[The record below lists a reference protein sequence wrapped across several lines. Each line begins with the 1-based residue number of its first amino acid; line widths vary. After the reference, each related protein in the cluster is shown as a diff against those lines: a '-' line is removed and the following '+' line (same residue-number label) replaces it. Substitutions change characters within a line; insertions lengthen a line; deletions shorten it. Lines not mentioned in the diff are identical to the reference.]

1 MAASRHDAS
10 ASQARMQ
17 VPSMPSRHAGWPGL
31 RRPPYDA
38 AGSRTEGVLVKVS
51 EAERNIEALL
61 SEDRVFEPPEEFRAR
76 AIVRDDSIYGR
87 ADADHEAF
95 WAEQA
100 ERLSWFS
107 RWDRVIE
114 WTPPWVKWFTGG
126 TLNASY
132 NCLDRH
138 VEAGGGGKVAFH
150 WEGEPGEER
159 TITYADLLQE
169 VCRLANGLRSI
180 GVGKGDRVAIYLGMI
195 PELPVAML
203 ACARIGAAHSVVFG
217 GFSAE
222 SLRDRINDA
231 EAKVLI
237 TADGGY
243 RRGQIVP
250 LKQNADEALA
260 ESPTIE
266 HVVTVRRTGGDHPFT
281 PGRDV
286 WYHELVADQPSEC
299 QPEHMDAEDLLYLLY
314 TSGTTGK
321 PKGIAHTTG
330 GYLTQV
336 AATHRMIFDI
346 HDDDVYWCA
355 ADIGWV
361 TGHSYIVYGPLAN
374 HTTGI
379 IYEGAPDWPD
389 KDRLWQIAEKYRA
402 TILYTAPT
410 AIRAFMRW
418 GTEYPAKH
426 DLSSLRLL
434 GSVGEPINPEAWIWY
449 WKYIGGERCPV
460 VDTWWQTETGAIL
473 ITPLPGITSL
483 KPGSATLPFPGILA
497 DVVDEQGQSVGLGGG
512 GYLVLKRP
520 WPSIARTIWGDPD
533 RYVQTYF
540 GKLGPDTYVAG
551 DGAKRDEDGYYWLL
565 GRIDDVMNVAGHRLS
580 TYEIESA
587 LVDNQ
592 KVAEAA
598 VVSRPDDLVGEA
610 IVAFVTLKSG
620 FEGTEGAA
628 GELRDHVATKIGK
641 IARPHGIIF
650 TNDLPKTRS
659 GKIMRRLLRDV
670 ARGRPLGDVTT
681 LANAEVVEQIHTM
694 VESGAG
700 SAEE

>member
-1 MAASRHDAS
+1 
-10 ASQARMQ
+10 
-17 VPSMPSRHAGWPGL
+17 VL
-31 RRPPYDA
+31 RKPVHQ
-38 AGSRTEGVLVKVS
+38 GVSNAMS
-51 EAERNIEALL
+51 EDQQDIAALL
-61 SEDRVFEPPEEFRAR
+61 SEDRVFDPPEAFRAR
-76 AIVRDDSIYGR
+76 ALIQDRSVYDR
-87 ADADHEAF
+87 AEADPEGF
-95 WAEQA
+95 WADQA
-100 ERLSWFS
+100 ERLQWFK
-107 RWDRVIE
+107 RWDRVME
-114 WTPPWVKWFTGG
+114 WTPPWVKWFVGG

-138 VEAGGGGKVAFH
+138 VEAGGGDKVAYH

-159 TITYADLLQE
+159 TITYKELLDE
-169 VCRLANGLRSI
+169 VCKFANALKAL
-180 GVGKGDRVAIYLGMI
+180 GVRKGERVAIYLGMV

-203 ACARIGAAHSVVFG
+203 ACARIGAPHSVVFG

-222 SLRDRINDA
+222 ALRDRINDA
-231 EAKVLI
+231 EAKVLV

-243 RRGQIVP
+243 RRGQVVP
-250 LKQNADEALA
+250 LKVNADDAVKGCP
-260 ESPTIE
+260 SIE

-281 PGRDV
+281 PGRDQ
-286 WYHELVADQPSEC
+286 WYHELIEEQ
-299 QPEHMDAEDLLYLLY
+299 QPECEPEEMDAEDLLYLLY

-321 PKGIAHTTG
+321 PKGIAHATG

-346 HDDDVYWCA
+346 QENDVYWCA

-361 TGHSYIVYGPLAN
+361 TGHSYIVYGPLTN

-389 KDRLWQIAEKYRA
+389 KDRLWQIAERYGA

-418 GTEYPAKH
+418 GPEFPEKH

-434 GSVGEPINPEAWIWY
+434 GSVGEPINPEAWVWY
-449 WKYIGGERCPV
+449 WRHIGGERCPV

-473 ITPLPGITSL
+473 ITPLPGITPL
-483 KPGSATLPFPGILA
+483 KPGSATFPFPGIEA
-497 DVVDEQGQSVGLGGG
+497 DVVDESGRTVGLGGG

-520 WPSIARTIWGDPD
+520 WPAIARTIWGDPD

-540 GKLGPDTYVAG
+540 GKYGPEIYVAG

-587 LVDNQ
+587 LVDNL

-620 FEGTEGAA
+620 FEGTDDVAK
-628 GELRDHVATKIGK
+628 ELREHVSTKIGK

-650 TNDLPKTRS
+650 TSDLPKTRS

-670 ARGRPLGDVTT
+670 AQGRALGDVTT

-694 VESGAG
+694 VDSGAG
-700 SAEE
+700 TEE

>member
-1 MAASRHDAS
+1 
-10 ASQARMQ
+10 
-17 VPSMPSRHAGWPGL
+17 
-31 RRPPYDA
+31 
-38 AGSRTEGVLVKVS
+38 VS
-51 EAERNIEALL
+51 DSEQNIEALL
-61 SEDRVFEPPEEFRAR
+61 SEKRVFEPPETFVERALIADR
-76 AIVRDDSIYGR
+76 AIYDR
-87 ADADHEAF
+87 ASADPEGF

-100 ERLSWFS
+100 ERISWS
-107 RWDRVIE
+107 RRWDRVME
-114 WTPPWVKWFTGG
+114 WNAPWVKWFTGG

-138 VEAGGGGKVAFH
+138 VEAGGGDKVAYH
-150 WEGEPGEER
+150 WEGEPGDTR
-159 TITYADLLQE
+159 TITYRDLYE
-169 VCRLANGLRSI
+169 ETCRFANALKGL
-180 GVGKGDRVAIYLGMI
+180 GVRRGDRVAIYLGMV

-203 ACARIGAAHSVVFG
+203 ACARIGAPHSVVFG

-222 SLRDRINDA
+222 SLKDRINDA
-231 EAKVLI
+231 EATVLI

-243 RRGQIVP
+243 RRGQVVP
-250 LKQNADEALA
+250 LKESADAALK
-260 ESPTIE
+260 ECPTIR
-266 HVVTVRRTGGDHPFT
+266 HVVTVRRTGAEHTFT
-281 PGRDV
+281 PGRDH
-286 WYHELVADQPSEC
+286 WYHELIAGQPAEC
-299 QPEHMDAEDLLYLLY
+299 PPEEMDAEDFLYLLY

-330 GYLTQV
+330 GYMTQV
-336 AATHRMIFDI
+336 AATHRLIFDI
-346 HDDDVYWCA
+346 HEDDVYWCA

-389 KDRLWQIAEKYRA
+389 KDRLWSIAEKYKA
-402 TILYTAPT
+402 TIFYTAPT

-418 GTEYPAKH
+418 GTEFPEKH
-426 DLSSLRLL
+426 DLSSFRLL
-434 GSVGEPINPEAWIWY
+434 GSVGEPINPEAWVWY
-449 WKYIGGERCPV
+449 WKFIGGERCPV

-473 ITPLPGITSL
+473 ISPLPGVTPL
-483 KPGSATLPFPGILA
+483 KPGSATNPFPGIEA
-497 DVVDEQGQSVGLGGG
+497 DVFDEAGNSVPFGGG
-512 GYLVLKRP
+512 GYLVLKHP
-520 WPSIARTIWGDPD
+520 WPAIARTIWGDPD
-533 RYVQTYF
+533 RYVSTYF
-540 GKLGPDTYVAG
+540 SQYGAEVYVAG

-587 LVDNQ
+587 LVDDP

-610 IVAFVTLKSG
+610 IVAFVTLKSEFVG
-620 FEGTEGAA
+620 DDAMAE
-628 GELRDHVATKIGK
+628 ELRDHVAQMIGK

-650 TNDLPKTRS
+650 TTDLPKTRS

-681 LANAEVVEQIHTM
+681 LANAEIVEQIHDM
-694 VESGAG
+694 VGSGAG
-700 SAEE
+700 ED

>member
-1 MAASRHDAS
+1 MAEID
-10 ASQARMQ
+10 
-17 VPSMPSRHAGWPGL
+17 
-31 RRPPYDA
+31 
-38 AGSRTEGVLVKVS
+38 
-51 EAERNIEALL
+51 RNIEALL
-61 SEDRVFEPPEEFRAR
+61 SEERVFEPSEEFRSN
-76 AIVRDDSIYGR
+76 AIVQDRGAYER
-87 ADADHEAF
+87 AETDHEGF

-100 ERLSWFS
+100 ERLTWFG
-107 RWDRVIE
+107 RWDTVME
-114 WTPPWVKWFTGG
+114 WTPPWVKWFVGG
-126 TLNASY
+126 KLNASY

-138 VEAGGGGKVAFH
+138 VEAGGGDKVAYH

-159 TITYADLLQE
+159 TITYAGLLE
-169 VCRLANGLRSI
+169 DVCRLANALRSL
-180 GVGKGDRVAIYLGMI
+180 GVRKGDRVAIYLGMV

-203 ACARIGAAHSVVFG
+203 ACARVGAPHSVVFG

-222 SLRDRINDA
+222 ALRDRINDA

-250 LKQNADEALA
+250 LKQNADEAVA
-260 ESPTIE
+260 ECPTIE
-266 HVVTVRRTGGDHPFT
+266 HVVTIRRTGGEHPFT
-281 PGRDV
+281 PGRDH
-286 WYHELVADQPSEC
+286 WYHELVEGQPNEC
-299 QPEHMDAEDLLYLLY
+299 EPEEMDAEDLLYMLY

-321 PKGIAHTTG
+321 PKGIVHTTG

-418 GTEYPAKH
+418 GTEYPDKH

-434 GSVGEPINPEAWIWY
+434 GSVGEPINPEAWVWY

-473 ITPLPGITSL
+473 ITPLPGITPL
-483 KPGSATLPFPGILA
+483 KPGSATFPFPGIVA
-497 DVVDEQGQSVGLGGG
+497 DVFDEHGNSVGLGGG
-512 GYLVLKRP
+512 GYLVLTRP
-520 WPSIARTIWGDPD
+520 WPAIARTIWGDPD
-533 RYVQTYF
+533 RYVDTYF
-540 GKLGPDTYVAG
+540 AKYGHETYVAG
-551 DGAKRDEDGYYWLL
+551 DGAKRDEDGYFWLL

-587 LVDNQ
+587 LVDNP
-592 KVAEAA
+592 KVAESA

-620 FEGTEGAA
+620 FEGTDEVAS
-628 GELRDHVATKIGK
+628 ELREHVANKIGK

-670 ARGRPLGDVTT
+670 AQGRTLGDVTT
-681 LANAEVVEQIHTM
+681 LANAEIVEQIHTL

-700 SAEE
+700 TEE

>member
-1 MAASRHDAS
+1 MTD
-10 ASQARMQ
+10 
-17 VPSMPSRHAGWPGL
+17 VEK
-31 RRPPYDA
+31 
-38 AGSRTEGVLVKVS
+38 T
-51 EAERNIEALL
+51 IEALL
-61 SEDRVFEPPEEFRAR
+61 SEKRVFEPPAEFRAR
-76 AIVRDDSIYGR
+76 ALVADRGVYDR
-87 ADADHEAF
+87 AGEDAEAF
-95 WAEQA
+95 WADQA
-100 ERLSWFS
+100 ERLTWFR
-107 RWDRVIE
+107 RWDSVLR
-114 WTPPWVKWFTGG
+114 WTPPWVTWFAGG
-126 TLNASY
+126 QLNASY

-138 VEAGGGGKVAFH
+138 VEAGGGDKVAYH
-150 WEGEPGEER
+150 WEGEPGDKR
-159 TITYADLLQE
+159 AITYRELHEE
-169 VCRLANGLRSI
+169 VCRFANALRGL
-180 GVGKGDRVAIYLGMI
+180 GVRKGDRVAIYLGMI

-222 SLRDRINDA
+222 ALKDRINDA
-231 EAKVLI
+231 QARILV

-243 RRGQIVP
+243 RRGAVVP
-250 LKQNADEALA
+250 LKASADEAVRDCP
-260 ESPTIE
+260 SIE
-266 HVVTVRRTGGDHPFT
+266 HVVTVRRTGSEHPFVA
-281 PGRDV
+281 GRDV
-286 WYHELVADQPSEC
+286 WYHDLVDGQPSTCE
-299 QPEHMDAEDLLYLLY
+299 PERMDAEDLLYLLY

-330 GYLTQV
+330 GYLTGV
-336 AATHRMIFDI
+336 TATHRLVFDI

-389 KDRLWQIAEKYRA
+389 KDRLWDIAERYRA

-418 GTEYPAKH
+418 GPEYPQKH

-434 GSVGEPINPEAWIWY
+434 GSVGEPINPEAWVWY
-449 WKYIGGERCPV
+449 WKYIGTERCPI

-473 ITPLPGITSL
+473 ITPLPGVTAL
-483 KPGSATLPFPGILA
+483 KPGSATEPFPGVEA
-497 DVVDEQGQSVGLGGG
+497 DVFDEEGRSVPPGGG

-533 RYVQTYF
+533 RYVETYF
-540 GKLGPDTYVAG
+540 GKYGNEVYVAG
-551 DGAKRDEDGYYWLL
+551 DGARRDDDGYFWLL

-587 LVDNQ
+587 LVDDPR
-592 KVAEAA
+592 VAEAA
-598 VVSRPDDLVGEA
+598 VVSRPDDVVGEA

-620 FEGTEGAA
+620 VEGDEATA
-628 GELRDHVATKIGK
+628 GELREHVAELIGK

-650 TNDLPKTRS
+650 TADLPKTRS

-681 LANAEVVEQIHTM
+681 LANAEIVDEINTM

-700 SAEE
+700 RDE

>member
-1 MAASRHDAS
+1 M
-10 ASQARMQ
+10 
-17 VPSMPSRHAGWPGL
+17 
-31 RRPPYDA
+31 
-38 AGSRTEGVLVKVS
+38 S
-51 EAERNIEALL
+51 EDQQDISALL
-61 SEDRVFEPPEEFRAR
+61 SEDRVFDPPEAFLAR
-76 AIVRDDSIYGR
+76 ALVQDRSVYDR
-87 ADADHEAF
+87 AEADPEGF
-95 WAEQA
+95 WADQA
-100 ERLSWFS
+100 ERLLWFK
-107 RWDRVIE
+107 RWDRVME
-114 WTPPWVKWFTGG
+114 WTPPWVKWFVGG

-138 VEAGGGGKVAFH
+138 VEAGGGDKVAYH

-159 TITYADLLQE
+159 TITYKELLDE
-169 VCRLANGLRSI
+169 VCRFANALKAL
-180 GVGKGDRVAIYLGMI
+180 GVGKGDRVAIYLGMV

-203 ACARIGAAHSVVFG
+203 ACARIGAPHSVVFG

-243 RRGQIVP
+243 RRGQVVP
-250 LKQNADEALA
+250 LKVNADDAVKDCP
-260 ESPTIE
+260 SIE

-281 PGRDV
+281 PGRDH
-286 WYHELVADQPSEC
+286 WYHELVAEQ
-299 QPEHMDAEDLLYLLY
+299 QPECEPEEMDAEDLLYLLY

-321 PKGIAHTTG
+321 PKGIAHATG

-346 HDDDVYWCA
+346 QQDDVYWCA

-389 KDRLWQIAEKYRA
+389 KDRLWQIAEKYGA

-418 GTEYPAKH
+418 GPEYPEKH

-434 GSVGEPINPEAWIWY
+434 GTVGEPINPEAWIWY
-449 WKYIGGERCPV
+449 WRHIGGERCPV

-473 ITPLPGITSL
+473 ITPLPCVTPL
-483 KPGSATLPFPGILA
+483 KPGSATFPFPGIEA
-497 DVVDEQGQSVGLGGG
+497 DVVDENGRTVGLGGG

-520 WPSIARTIWGDPD
+520 WPAIARTIWGDPD

-540 GKLGPDTYVAG
+540 GKYGPETYVAG

-587 LVDNQ
+587 LVDNL

-620 FEGTEGAA
+620 FEGTDDMAR
-628 GELRDHVATKIGK
+628 ELRDHVSTKIGK

-650 TNDLPKTRS
+650 TSDLPKTRS

-670 ARGRPLGDVTT
+670 AHGRTLGDVTT

-700 SAEE
+700 TEE

>member
-1 MAASRHDAS
+1 
-10 ASQARMQ
+10 
-17 VPSMPSRHAGWPGL
+17 MPAWP
-31 RRPPYDA
+31 A
-38 AGSRTEGVLVKVS
+38 QEGVVPGVS
-51 EAERNIEALL
+51 DAERNIEALL
-61 SEDRVFEPPEEFRAR
+61 SEERVFEPPEEFRER
-76 AIVRDDSIYGR
+76 AIVRDGSVYQR
-87 ADADHEAF
+87 AEADHERF

-107 RWDRVIE
+107 RWDSVIE
-114 WTPPWVKWFTGG
+114 WTPPWVKWFVGG

-138 VEAGGGGKVAFH
+138 VEAGGGDRVAYH

-159 TITYADLLQE
+159 TITYSELLQD

-180 GVGKGDRVAIYLGMI
+180 GVRKGDRVAIYLGMV

-222 SLRDRINDA
+222 ALRDRINDA
-231 EAKVLI
+231 QAKVLI

-243 RRGQIVP
+243 RRGQLVP

-260 ESPTIE
+260 ECPTIE
-266 HVVTVRRTGGDHPFT
+266 RVVTVRRAGGDHPFT
-281 PGRDV
+281 AGRDV
-286 WYHELVADQPSEC
+286 WYHELVEGKASEC
-299 QPEHMDAEDLLYLLY
+299 EPEHMDSEDLLYLLY

-389 KDRLWQIAEKYRA
+389 KDRLWEIAEKYRA

-434 GSVGEPINPEAWIWY
+434 GTVGEPINPEAWVWY
-449 WKYIGGERCPV
+449 WKYIGGESCPV

-473 ITPLPGITSL
+473 ITPLPGITPL

-497 DVVDEQGQSVGLGGG
+497 DVVDEHGHSVGLGGG
-512 GYLVLKRP
+512 GYLVLRRP
-520 WPSIARTIWGDPD
+520 WPAIARTIWGDPD

-540 GKLGPDTYVAG
+540 GKYGPETYVAG

-587 LVDNQ
+587 LVDDPR
-592 KVAEAA
+592 VAEAA

-620 FEGTEGAA
+620 FEGTDEVAA
-628 GELRDHVATKIGK
+628 ELREHVAHKIGK

-650 TNDLPKTRS
+650 TTDLPKTRS

-681 LANAEVVEQIHTM
+681 LANAEIVEQIHTM

-700 SAEE
+700 SGEE